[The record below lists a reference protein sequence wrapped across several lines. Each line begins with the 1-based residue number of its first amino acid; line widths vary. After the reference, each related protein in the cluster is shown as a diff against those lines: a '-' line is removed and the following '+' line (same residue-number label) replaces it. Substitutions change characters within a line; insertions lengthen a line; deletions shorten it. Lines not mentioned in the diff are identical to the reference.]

1 MLLYSYNISFSIVYS
16 LIVIKKRQFT
26 IILFLSPRVQK
37 LESWQRRPRKLQRA
51 KEKPGRKPSC
61 KSKFSPLRNSTDCVI
76 PPPRDQPVHRT
87 IPVSLSMLTSCHF
100 GCYSGRS
107 RGVISGCYLHSY
119 QSRSRRSS
127 IALSTAR
134 APTVMVSGPI
144 PTLSDQTL
152 SRRIPMVNE
161 AFWSRW
167 IVMVTVHYPGG
178 SWWIG

>member
-1 MLLYSYNISFSIVYS
+1 MLLYCYVISFSISYS

-37 LESWQRRPRKLQRA
+37 LESCQRRPSKLQRA

-61 KSKFSPLRNSTDCVI
+61 KSKFSPLRNSTDYVI

-87 IPVSLSMLTSCHF
+87 ISVSLSMLTSCDF

-134 APTVMVSGPI
+134 APTVMVSVPI
-144 PTLSDQTL
+144 PTLSDQAL
-152 SRRIPMVNE
+152 SRRIPVVNE

>member
-1 MLLYSYNISFSIVYS
+1 MLFLIIIYS

-37 LESWQRRPRKLQRA
+37 LAEARQRRPSKLQRA

-61 KSKFSPLRNSTDCVI
+61 KSKFSPLRNSTDYVI

-87 IPVSLSMLTSCHF
+87 IPVSLSMLTSCNF

-127 IALSTAR
+127 VALITAR
-134 APTVMVSGPI
+134 APTVMVSVPI
-144 PTLSDQTL
+144 PTLSDQVL

-161 AFWSRW
+161 EF
-167 IVMVTVHYPGG
+167 
-178 SWWIG
+178 